1 MLSDPATPLKG
12 ALKLSTVSLMSALA
26 ALTISVP
33 GIAQEAS
40 DFPSQQMTIVVPFPP
55 AGPPDLLGRAIA
67 EHLTNAWGRTVI
79 VENRPG
85 ANGVVAMQYM
95 SGVEADGHTIMIGS
109 VATHAMNPALQ
120 PDFMFDTI
128 EDFVPVT
135 QLGYTPM
142 LITAHPSLGISS
154 IEELVALA
162 EERPGTVTYGSVGQG
177 SAAHLAAELL
187 QSAAG
192 IEMSHIPFNGVA
204 QMSLSLLAGE
214 VQVGFSNVINLLPY
228 VQDGS
233 MAALAV
239 TSSERD
245 PSVPDI
251 ETVAETYPGIDVE
264 LWWGVFAS
272 AGTPDDVIEKLSAE
286 INVLLADEDMIAEWR
301 QSATTIVGSDPQAFG
316 ELVRD
321 DFARWS
327 AVVEEAGITAE

>member
-1 MLSDPATPLKG
+1 MLKISCRPIRYMVPLFAAVVG
-12 ALKLSTVSLMSALA
+12 VSFAGPIQGQDAL
-26 ALTISVP
+26 
-33 GIAQEAS
+33 
-40 DFPSQQMTIVVPFPP
+40 DYPSQQMTIVVPFPP

-67 EHLTNAWGRTVI
+67 EHLTRAWGQTVI

-95 SGVEADGHTIMIGS
+95 SGMEADGHTVMIGS

-120 PDFMFDTI
+120 PTFMFDTI

-162 EERPGTVTYGSVGQG
+162 QERPGAITYASVGQG

-187 QSAAG
+187 QSAAD
-192 IEMSHIPFNGVA
+192 IEMSHIPFNGIA
-204 QMSLSLLAGE
+204 QASLSLLAGE
-214 VQVGFSNVINLLPY
+214 VQIGFSNVINLLPY
-228 VQDGS
+228 VNDGS
-233 MAALAV
+233 MVALGV

-251 ETVAETYPGIDVE
+251 ATVAEDYPGVDVE
-264 LWWGVFAS
+264 LWWGVFAP
-272 AGTPDDVIEKLSAE
+272 AGTPEDVIEKLNAE
-286 INVLLADEDMIAEWR
+286 INVMLEDENLIAEWR
-301 QSATTIVGSDPQAFG
+301 QSATTLVGSDPANFA
-316 ELVRD
+316 EMVRE
-321 DFARWS
+321 DFDRWS
-327 AVVEEAGITAE
+327 ALVDEVGITAE